1 MMQQHTCSEC
11 GLPIR
16 SESFALDTTIHRY
29 EEPTKNGVETRYVE
43 GLPKPLRRATNRWLH
58 DDPRASGDHR
68 AEPLLRASHDE
79 DYERQTQEWS
89 RAQAEA
95 RDHLGEQF

>member
-1 MMQQHTCSEC
+1 MQQHTCSEC

-43 GLPKPLRRATNRWLH
+43 GLPKPLRRA
-58 DDPRASGDHR
+58 
-68 AEPLLRASHDE
+68 
-79 DYERQTQEWS
+79 
-89 RAQAEA
+89 A
-95 RDHLGEQF
+95 RGNSIYKRDITTVS